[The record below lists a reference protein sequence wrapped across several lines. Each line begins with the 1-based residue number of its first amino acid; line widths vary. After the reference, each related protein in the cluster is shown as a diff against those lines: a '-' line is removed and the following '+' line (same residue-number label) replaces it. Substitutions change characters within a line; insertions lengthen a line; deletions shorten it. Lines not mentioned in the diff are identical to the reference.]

1 MELTHDDPAARRL
14 LDPVGWGAR
23 PPAKGA
29 ARVQRRLS
37 QVNTIRPCRR
47 ARDKVK
53 LLTLLQTAAAPSP
66 IAPPQLTPGPHPHAS

>member
-1 MELTHDDPAARRL
+1 MELTHDHPAARRL
-14 LDPVGWGAR
+14 LDAVGWG
-23 PPAKGA
+23 

-37 QVNTIRPCRR
+37 QVNTIRPCTR
-47 ARDKVK
+47 AREKVK

>member
-14 LDPVGWGAR
+14 LDAVGWGAR
-23 PPAKGA
+23 GGA

-66 IAPPQLTPGPHPHAS
+66 IAPPQLTPGPHPHVS